1 MKKKLLITVAVLLVL
16 AFCIYKYMYKEHR
29 DIATEKVT
37 YSVSV
42 DDIYT
47 TFQVNEKAAN
57 AKYLD
62 KTIEIYGK
70 ITNIDLQNKII
81 TVDEKLLARFTNG
94 LQSDLKLQNSIALK
108 GRLTGYDDLLGEIQ
122 MDQCTIKQ
130 SN

>member
-1 MKKKLLITVAVLLVL
+1 MKKKLLILVAVLLVL
-16 AFCIYKYMYKEHR
+16 TFITYKYMYKEHR

-47 TFQVNEKAAN
+47 TFHINEKWAD

-81 TVDEKLLARFTNG
+81 TVDGKLLARFTNG
-94 LQSDLKLQNSIALK
+94 VQSDLKLQNFIALK
-108 GRLTGYDDLLGEIQ
+108 RRLEGYDDLLGEIQ
-122 MDQCTIKQ
+122 MDQ
-130 SN
+130 

>member
-1 MKKKLLITVAVLLVL
+1 MKKKIIIVLISILIVVFA
-16 AFCIYKYMYKEHR
+16 IYNYLYKSHR
-29 DIATEKVT
+29 DIAAEAVS

-47 TFQVNEKAAN
+47 VFQVNEKAAN

-70 ITNIDLQNKII
+70 VTNIDLQNKII
-81 TVDEKLLARFTNG
+81 TVDGKLLARLTKG
-94 LQSDLKLQNSIALK
+94 VPTQLKPQSFIALK

-122 MDQCTIKQ
+122 MDQCVINDKK
-130 SN
+130 

>member
-1 MKKKLLITVAVLLVL
+1 MKKKLLILAALLLLL
-16 AFCIYKYMYKEHR
+16 AFITYKYMYQEHR

-47 TFQVNEKAAN
+47 TFQVNEKSAN

-94 LQSDLKLQNSIALK
+94 IQSDLKLQNFIALK

-130 SN
+130 

>member
-1 MKKKLLITVAVLLVL
+1 MKKKIIIIASVLLVL
-16 AFCIYKYMYKEHR
+16 AFITYKYMYKSHR

-42 DDIYT
+42 NDIYT

-94 LQSDLKLQNSIALK
+94 VQSNLKLQNFIALK

-122 MDQCTIKQ
+122 MDQCVIK
-130 SN
+130 

>member
-1 MKKKLLITVAVLLVL
+1 MKKKILITVAILLVL
-16 AFCIYKYMYKEHR
+16 AFGIYKYMYKEHR

-47 TFQVNEKAAN
+47 TFQVNEKSAN

-94 LQSDLKLQNSIALK
+94 IQSDLKLQNFIALK

-122 MDQCTIKQ
+122 MDQCIIKQ
-130 SN
+130 PN

>member
-1 MKKKLLITVAVLLVL
+1 MKKKLLIFVTVFIIL
-16 AFCIYKYMYKEHR
+16 AFIAYKILYKAHR

-47 TFQVNEKAAN
+47 TFQVNEKSAN

-70 ITNIDLQNKII
+70 ITNVDLPNKII
-81 TVDEKLLARFTNG
+81 TVDGKLLARFTNNV
-94 LQSDLKLQNSIALK
+94 QSDLKVQNVIALK

-122 MDQCTIKQ
+122 MDQCTIIKK
-130 SN
+130 

>member
-1 MKKKLLITVAVLLVL
+1 MKKKIIIIASVLLVL
-16 AFCIYKYMYKEHR
+16 SFITYKYMYKSHR
-29 DIATEKVT
+29 DIAAEKVT

-42 DDIYT
+42 NDIYT

-94 LQSDLKLQNSIALK
+94 VQSNLKLQNFIALK

-122 MDQCTIKQ
+122 MDQCVIKQ
-130 SN
+130 